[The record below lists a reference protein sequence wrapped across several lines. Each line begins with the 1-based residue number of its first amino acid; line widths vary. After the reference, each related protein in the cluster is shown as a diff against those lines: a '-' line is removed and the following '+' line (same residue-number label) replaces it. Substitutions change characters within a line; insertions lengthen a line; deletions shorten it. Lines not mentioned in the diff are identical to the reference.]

1 MIEVPDNIAT
11 FLVALQI
18 TSPIDMKNLPDPSTA
33 GQQAPGT
40 DLGVSSAKE
49 LIPDAGKAAKKLDNA
64 TPDLPSVP
72 SENPFDSI
80 KSLFGQ

>member
-1 MIEVPDNIAT
+1 MLT
-11 FLVALQI
+11 MLSGALQI

-40 DLGVSSAKE
+40 DLGVGSVKD
-49 LIPDAGKAAKKLDNA
+49 INGPDVGKAAKKLDSA
-64 TPDLPSVP
+64 TPDLPSGG
-72 SENPFDSI
+72 ENPFDSI

>member
-1 MIEVPDNIAT
+1 MLTD
-11 FLVALQI
+11 VALQI

-40 DLGVSSAKE
+40 DLGISSVKD
-49 LIPDAGKAAKKLDNA
+49 IKGPDVGKAAKQLDNA
-64 TPDLPSVP
+64 TPDLPSG
-72 SENPFDSI
+72 ENPFDSI